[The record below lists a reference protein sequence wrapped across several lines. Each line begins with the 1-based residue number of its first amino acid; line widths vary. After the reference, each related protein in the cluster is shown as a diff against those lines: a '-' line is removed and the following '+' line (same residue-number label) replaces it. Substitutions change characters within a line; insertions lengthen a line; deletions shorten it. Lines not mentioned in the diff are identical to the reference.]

1 MNEKG
6 EEGKNM
12 RNKTNFKQEITLK
25 KERRASKGITLI
37 ALVITII
44 VLLILAAVSIATL
57 TGENGILTRAN
68 ESKTETEKGEEEEA
82 IRLAY
87 NGVMADNLGNGI
99 TAKQLEDEMKAN
111 GYDVTAEEVDGKI
124 KVTFGV
130 PSNRVY
136 EIDANGNIKE
146 AGTGEN
152 PDGGQTGSV
161 QPGEI
166 VATTVKNNY
175 TDSEGNKATVPAG
188 FVVSKIPEE
197 QKVSSGLVI
206 YDIPEDKLADV
217 DWTAKN
223 DDGAYNVQT
232 LYNQFVWIPVA
243 TGGEY
248 IRDFSYPSYYGIQNI
263 DYTPEGSTFTDTEY
277 LPNEIQP
284 TIPEETTDEEQIGLI
299 NEEAER
305 NAVTKYNGFYIARY
319 EAGKDTD
326 GTTVISKQDVT
337 VYTDKTQT
345 GFKGIAKTMYT
356 GSVVKSAMCSGIQW
370 DMVMKFVDGKNDAKG
385 NTYNVR
391 AYDANRH
398 NGSSTGVTGS
408 GKNEYDK
415 VQNIYDLEGNC
426 YEYVAEKN
434 DGSREFVLRGGNYS
448 KDSNYRASKRTSY
461 NDDANIGKTFRP
473 ALYIM

>member
-1 MNEKG
+1 MQENVKRKQRET
-6 EEGKNM
+6 KN
-12 RNKTNFKQEITLK
+12 NNLKSIKKQ
-25 KERRASKGITLI
+25 AKGITLI

-68 ESKTETEKGEEEEA
+68 DAKTDTE
-82 IRLAY
+82 
-87 NGVMADNLGNGI
+87 
-99 TAKQLEDEMKAN
+99 
-111 GYDVTAEEVDGKI
+111 TAEEKEAIQLAYAGAVAEKRGTEDITADDLNREFETNGTNAKAVDNGDGTI
-124 KVTFGV
+124 TVTFAP

-136 EIDANGNIKE
+136 TIDSNGNI
-146 AGTGEN
+146 TGPGPSEN
-152 PDGGQTGSV
+152 PGGGQTGSV

-197 QKVSSGLVI
+197 QKISSGLVI
-206 YDIPEDKLADV
+206 YDIPEDELASV

-223 DDGAYNVQT
+223 EDGAYQVQT

-248 IRDFSYPSYYGIQNI
+248 IRDFSYPSNYSASLEN
-263 DYTPEGSTFTDTEY
+263 TFTDTGY
-277 LPNEIQP
+277 LPNEIQA
-284 TIPEETTDEEQIGLI
+284 TIPEESRNDAES

-305 NAVTKYNGFYIARY
+305 NAVMKYNGFYIARY
-319 EAGKDTD
+319 EAGKD
-326 GTTVISKQDVT
+326 GTTVISKQDAT
-337 VYTDKTQT
+337 VYTKGTQT
-345 GFKGIAKTMYT
+345 EFKEDIGKSMYNSSNST
-356 GSVVKSAMCSGIQW
+356 AVRSAMCSGIQW
-370 DMVMKFVDGKNDAKG
+370 DMVMKFVDGKKPAQG
-385 NTYNVR
+385 ETYDVR
-391 AYDANRH
+391 TYDANRH
-398 NGSSTGVTGS
+398 KGSKTTA

-434 DGSREFVLRGGNYS
+434 NTSNPFVLRGGYYLR
-448 KDSNYRASKRTSY
+448 DSNYRASNRY
-461 NDDANIGKTFRP
+461 GGYDVAVYYYTFRP

>member
-1 MNEKG
+1 MRENNRKPIEKCIKKLPQFTTMNVIDG
-6 EEGKNM
+6 QAG
-12 RNKTNFKQEITLK
+12 
-25 KERRASKGITLI
+25 
-37 ALVITII
+37 LVIYSSLIFYSLTIDNILNII

-68 ESKTETEKGEEEEA
+68 DAKTDTE
-82 IRLAY
+82 
-87 NGVMADNLGNGI
+87 
-99 TAKQLEDEMKAN
+99 
-111 GYDVTAEEVDGKI
+111 TAEEKEAIQLAYAGAVAEKRGTGDITADDLNREFGTNGTNATAVDNGDGTI
-124 KVTFGV
+124 TVTFDP

-136 EIDANGNIKE
+136 TIDSNGNI
-146 AGTGEN
+146 TGPGPSEN
-152 PDGGQTGSV
+152 PGGGQTGSV

-188 FVVSKIPEE
+188 FVVSEIPEE

-248 IRDFSYPSYYGIQNI
+248 IRDFSYPS
-263 DYTPEGSTFTDTEY
+263 DYSASLENTFTDTGY
-277 LPNEIQP
+277 LPNEIQA
-284 TIPEETTDEEQIGLI
+284 TIPEESRNDAES
-299 NEEAER
+299 NEEVER
-305 NAVTKYNGFYIARY
+305 NAVMKYNGFYIGRY
-319 EAGKDTD
+319 EAGKD
-326 GTTVISKQDVT
+326 GTTVISKQDAT
-337 VYTDKTQT
+337 VYTDETQT
-345 GFKGIAKTMYT
+345 EFKEDIGKSMYNSSNST
-356 GSVVKSAMCSGIQW
+356 AVRSALCSGIQW
-370 DMVMKFVDGKNDAKG
+370 DMAMKFVDGKNDAKG

-391 AYDANRH
+391 TYDVNRH
-398 NGSSTGVTGS
+398 TGS
-408 GKNEYDK
+408 KTTTGKNEYDK

-434 DGSREFVLRGGNYS
+434 NTSSPFVLRGGGYDR
-448 KDSNYRASKRTSY
+448 DSSLIASRRCSF
-461 NDDANIGKTFRP
+461 NDAAGDGRTFRP

>member
-1 MNEKG
+1 MEK
-6 EEGKNM
+6 EVK
-12 RNKTNFKQEITLK
+12 RT
-25 KERRASKGITLI
+25 KEKAITLI

-68 ESKTETEKGEEEEA
+68 DAKTDTE
-82 IRLAY
+82 
-87 NGVMADNLGNGI
+87 
-99 TAKQLEDEMKAN
+99 
-111 GYDVTAEEVDGKI
+111 TAEEKEAIQLAYAGAVAEKRGTGDITADDLNREFGTNGTNATAVDNGDGTI
-124 KVTFGV
+124 TVTFDP

-136 EIDANGNIKE
+136 TIDSNGNI
-146 AGTGEN
+146 TGPGPSEN
-152 PDGGQTGSV
+152 PGGGQTGSV

-175 TDSEGNKATVPAG
+175 TDSEGNKATVPEG

-243 TGGEY
+243 EGEY
-248 IRDFSYPSYYGIQNI
+248 IRDFSYPSYYDSNL
-263 DYTPEGSTFTDTEY
+263 DYTPEGSTFTDTGY
-277 LPNEIQP
+277 LPEGIQP

-305 NAVTKYNGFYIARY
+305 NAVMKYNGFYIARY
-319 EAGKDTD
+319 EAGQE
-326 GTTVISKQDVT
+326 GTTVISKQDAT
-337 VYTDKTQT
+337 VYTDETQT
-345 GFKGIAKTMYT
+345 EFKGIAKTMYNSSNST
-356 GSVVKSAMCSGIQW
+356 AVRSAMCSGIQW
-370 DMVMKFVDGKNDAKG
+370 DMVMKFVDGKKPAQG
-385 NTYNVR
+385 ETYDVR
-391 AYDANRH
+391 TYDANRH
-398 NGSSTGVTGS
+398 TGS
-408 GKNEYDK
+408 KTTAGKNEYDK

-434 DGSREFVLRGGNYS
+434 NTSLPFVFRGGDYGKS
-448 KDSNYRASKRTSY
+448 SYYRASLRISY
-461 NDDANIGKTFRP
+461 GDIADINATFRP

>member
-1 MNEKG
+1 MQEKV
-6 EEGKNM
+6 KNKQKEV
-12 RNKTNFKQEITLK
+12 RKKRVKSIEKQE
-25 KERRASKGITLI
+25 KGITLI

-87 NGVMADNLGNGI
+87 NGVMADNLGNGV

-124 KVTFGV
+124 KVTFGE

-152 PDGGQTGSV
+152 PGGGDTTGSV
-161 QPGEI
+161 KPGEI
-166 VATTVKNNY
+166 VTTTTKNNY
-175 TDSEGNKATVPAG
+175 TDPDGDKATVPAG

-197 QKVSSGLVI
+197 QKISSGLVI
-206 YDIPEDKLADV
+206 YDIPEDELASV

-223 DDGAYNVQT
+223 EDGAYQVQT

-248 IRDFSYPSYYGIQNI
+248 IRDFSYPS
-263 DYTPEGSTFTDTEY
+263 DYSASLENTFTDTGY
-277 LPNEIQP
+277 LPNEIQA
-284 TIPEETTDEEQIGLI
+284 TIPEESRNDAES

-305 NAVTKYNGFYIARY
+305 NAVMKYNGFYIARY
-319 EAGKDTD
+319 EAGKD
-326 GTTVISKQDVT
+326 GTTVISKQDAT
-337 VYTDKTQT
+337 VYTNETQT
-345 GFKGIAKTMYT
+345 EFKEDIGKSMYNSSNST
-356 GSVVKSAMCSGIQW
+356 AVRSAMCSGIQW

-391 AYDANRH
+391 TYNVNRH
-398 NGSSTGVTGS
+398 TGS
-408 GKNEYDK
+408 KTTAGKNEYDK
-415 VQNIYDLEGNC
+415 VQNIYDLEGSC

-434 DGSREFVLRGGNYS
+434 NTSNPFVNRGGYYNRTSY
-448 KDSNYRASKRTSY
+448 YRASQRYSIYDTAYS
-461 NDDANIGKTFRP
+461 NRTFRP
-473 ALYIM
+473 TLYIM

>member
-1 MNEKG
+1 MNEMKG
-6 EEGKNM
+6 EKVKNM
-12 RNKTNFKQEITLK
+12 RN
-25 KERRASKGITLI
+25 KGITLI

-68 ESKTETEKGEEEEA
+68 ESKTETEIGEEEEA

-87 NGVMADNLGNGI
+87 NGVMADNLGDGV
-99 TAKQLEDEMKAN
+99 TAKQLENEMKAN

-124 KVTFGV
+124 KVTFGE

-152 PDGGQTGSV
+152 PGGGDTTGSV
-161 QPGEI
+161 KPGEI
-166 VATTVKNNY
+166 VTTTTKNNY
-175 TDSEGNKATVPAG
+175 TDAEKNTATVPAG

-197 QKVSSGLVI
+197 QKISSGLVI
-206 YDIPEDKLADV
+206 YDIPENKLASV

-248 IRDFSYPSYYGIQNI
+248 IRDFSYPSYYDSNI

-277 LPNEIQP
+277 LPNEIQE
-284 TIPEETTDEEQIGLI
+284 TIPEESKNDAES

-305 NAVTKYNGFYIARY
+305 NAVMKYNGFYIARY

-326 GTTVISKQDVT
+326 GTTVISKQDAT
-337 VYTDKTQT
+337 VYTNETQT
-345 GFKGIAKTMYT
+345 EFKEDIGKSMYNSSNST
-356 GSVVKSAMCSGIQW
+356 AVRSAMCSGIQW
-370 DMVMKFVDGKNDAKG
+370 DMAMKFVDGKNDAKG

-391 AYDANRH
+391 VYYANRH
-398 NGSSTGVTGS
+398 TGS
-408 GKNEYDK
+408 KTTAGKNEYDK

-434 DGSREFVLRGGNYS
+434 NISGPFVPRGGYYFRWS
-448 KDSNYRASKRTSY
+448 DSRASLRSRYTDY
-461 NDDANIGKTFRP
+461 ATDHTTFRP

>member
-1 MNEKG
+1 MQEKV
-6 EEGKNM
+6 KNKQKEA
-12 RNKTNFKQEITLK
+12 RKKRVKSIEKQE
-25 KERRASKGITLI
+25 KGITLI

-87 NGVMADNLGNGI
+87 NGVMADNLGDGV

-124 KVTFGV
+124 KVTFGE

-152 PDGGQTGSV
+152 PGGGDTTGSV
-161 QPGEI
+161 KPGEI
-166 VATTVKNNY
+166 VTTTTKNNY
-175 TDSEGNKATVPAG
+175 TDAEKNTATVPAG

-197 QKVSSGLVI
+197 QKISSGLVI
-206 YDIPEDKLADV
+206 YDVPEEKLESV
-217 DWTAKN
+217 DWTKKN
-223 DDGAYNVQT
+223 DDGAYQVQT

-243 TGGEY
+243 EGTYE
-248 IRDFSYPSYYGIQNI
+248 RDFSYPSNYSASLEN
-263 DYTPEGSTFTDTEY
+263 TFTDTGY
-277 LPNEIQP
+277 LPSEIQA
-284 TIPEETTDEEQIGLI
+284 TIPEESRNDAES

-305 NAVTKYNGFYIARY
+305 NAVMEYNGFYIGRY

-326 GTTVISKQDVT
+326 GTTVISKQDAT
-337 VYTDKTQT
+337 VYVSKKQT
-345 GFKGIAKTMYT
+345 EFKDIAKTMYT

-370 DMVMKFVDGKNDAKG
+370 DMVMKFVDGKTPAQGEK
-385 NTYNVR
+385 YNVR
-391 AYDANRH
+391 EYDANRH
-398 NGSSTGVTGS
+398 TGS
-408 GKNEYDK
+408 KTTAGKNEYDK

-426 YEYVAEKN
+426 WEYVAEKN
-434 DGSREFVLRGGNYS
+434 NTSNPFVFRGGYYFKGS
-448 KDSNYRASKRTSY
+448 SYKSSKRFSSLVNAY
-461 NDDANIGKTFRP
+461 SDITFRP
-473 ALYIM
+473 TLYIM

>member
-1 MNEKG
+1 MQEKV
-6 EEGKNM
+6 KNKQKEA
-12 RNKTNFKQEITLK
+12 RKKRVKSIEKQE
-25 KERRASKGITLI
+25 KGITLI

-44 VLLILAAVSIATL
+44 VLLILAGVSIATL
-57 TGENGILTRAN
+57 TGQNGILTRAN

-87 NGVMADNLGNGI
+87 NGVMADNLGNGV

-124 KVTFGV
+124 KVTFGE

-146 AGTGEN
+146 AGTSEN
-152 PDGGQTGSV
+152 PGGGQTGSV

-188 FVVSKIPEE
+188 FVVSKISEE

-217 DWTAKN
+217 DWTKKN
-223 DDGAYNVQT
+223 ADGAYNVQT

-243 TGGEY
+243 TEGEY
-248 IRDFSYPSYYGIQNI
+248 IRNFSYPSYYYINNTWTNSET
-263 DYTPEGSTFTDTEY
+263 TPEGSTFTDTGY
-277 LPNEIQP
+277 LPNEIQA
-284 TIPEETTDEEQIGLI
+284 TIPEESRNDAES
-299 NEEAER
+299 NETAER
-305 NAVTKYNGFYIARY
+305 NAVMKYNGFYIARY
-319 EAGKDTD
+319 EAGKD
-326 GTTVISKQDVT
+326 GTTVISKQDAT
-337 VYTDKTQT
+337 VYTDETQT
-345 GFKGIAKTMYT
+345 EFKGIAKTMYNSSNST
-356 GSVVKSAMCSGIQW
+356 AVKSAMCSGIQW
-370 DMVMKFVDGKNDAKG
+370 DMVMKFVDGKKPAQG
-385 NTYNVR
+385 ETYDVR
-391 AYDANRH
+391 TYDANRH
-398 NGSSTGVTGS
+398 TGS
-408 GKNEYDK
+408 QTAAGKNEYDK

-434 DGSREFVLRGGNYS
+434 NASRPFVIRGSDYDERSPN
-448 KDSNYRASKRTSY
+448 RASGRISY
-461 NDDANIGKTFRP
+461 DGNASILRTFRP

>member
-1 MNEKG
+1 MNKKG
-6 EEGKNM
+6 EKDKNM
-12 RNKTNFKQEITLK
+12 RN
-25 KERRASKGITLI
+25 KGITLI

-57 TGENGILTRAN
+57 TGDNGILTRAN

-87 NGVMADNLGNGI
+87 NGVMADNLGNGV

-124 KVTFGV
+124 KVTFGE

-152 PDGGQTGSV
+152 PGGGDSTDSV

-166 VATTVKNNY
+166 VETTVKNNY
-175 TDSEGNKATVPAG
+175 TDPDGDKATVPAG

-197 QKVSSGLVI
+197 QKISSGLVI
-206 YDIPEDKLADV
+206 YDIPEDELASV
-217 DWTAKN
+217 GWTTKN
-223 DDGAYNVQT
+223 EDGAYRVQT

-243 TGGEY
+243 EGTYE
-248 IRDFSYPSYYGIQNI
+248 RDYSYPSNYIASLEN
-263 DYTPEGSTFTDTEY
+263 TFTDTGY
-277 LPNEIQP
+277 LPNEIQA
-284 TIPEETTDEEQIGLI
+284 TIPEESRNDAES

-305 NAVTKYNGFYIARY
+305 NAVMKYNGFYIARY
-319 EAGKDTD
+319 EAGKDE
-326 GTTVISKQDVT
+326 TTVISKQDAK
-337 VYTDKTQT
+337 VYTNETQT
-345 GFKGIAKTMYT
+345 EFKEDIGKSMYNSSNST
-356 GSVVKSAMCSGIQW
+356 AVRSAMCSGIQW

-391 AYDANRH
+391 TYDVNRH
-398 NGSSTGVTGS
+398 KGGKTTA

-434 DGSREFVLRGGNYS
+434 NTSYPFVRRGCNFSKYS
-448 KDSNYRASKRTSY
+448 YYRASLRGSNSDKAHNS
-461 NDDANIGKTFRP
+461 NTFRP
-473 ALYIM
+473 TLYIM